1 MEEIRAWVE
10 DSGYGRSLG
19 VRLVELSEDS
29 VVTRLPFSPG
39 NANPGDALHG
49 GCAAS
54 LGVIGGQA
62 MARRA
67 LGPALGPFHT
77 ATCQV
82 DYLAAAIGEDVVAR
96 TRLLRRGK
104 ELCFAETL
112 VTTDDGKE
120 IALVSSVVRGREGR
134 PAPET
139 WTARGDAGG
148 SDPGPMGPGVAR
160 MPFSARR
167 GFVVEHMVG
176 DYARIRM
183 PIAGNTDLDG
193 SFHEGAMLA
202 LFDTTGA
209 MAAWA
214 VTGPGRFKASTPAI
228 QAQIISAP
236 TTSELVA
243 YGWLVQRDDELF
255 WTDVEVADAASGL
268 VHARGTVLYRIVT

>member
-10 DSGYGRSLG
+10 DSKYGRSLG
-19 VRLVELSEDS
+19 VRLVEAHEDAI
-29 VVTRLPFSPG
+29 VTRLPFSPG

-67 LGPALGPFHT
+67 LGASMGPFHT

-82 DYLAAAIGEDVVAR
+82 SYLAAAIGEDVVAR
-96 TRLLRRGK
+96 TRLLRKGK
-104 ELCFAETL
+104 ELCFSETL
-112 VTTDDGKE
+112 IATDDGKE
-120 IALVSSVVRGREGR
+120 IALVSSVVRGRESR
-134 PAPET
+134 TAPST
-139 WTARGDAGG
+139 WRARGDAGG
-148 SDPGPMGPGVAR
+148 TDPGAMGPGVAR

-167 GFVVEHMVG
+167 GFAVEHMVG

-183 PIAGNTDLDG
+183 PIADNRDADG

-214 VTGPGRFKASTPAI
+214 VTGPGRFKASTAAI
-228 QAQIISAP
+228 QAQIVSAP
-236 TTSELVA
+236 TTDEMVA
-243 YGWLVQRDDELF
+243 YGGSSSVTTSCSGPTSRSP
-255 WTDVEVADAASGL
+255 TRRPASCTCAAPCSTGS
-268 VHARGTVLYRIVT
+268 